1 MTGALSYRLLWLSLS
16 FAFVTVCLLY
26 TDFFLDFN
34 QDKAAGKKTI
44 PILTGSKQNAYYFY
58 IFIIFM
64 IYALI
69 FVGIHSHLFP
79 LKYAIIFL
87 SVIPALGTVKRL
99 QHYIDKE
106 IKDRKRVFKRNEQR
120 AKVCGNICNSMH
132 CELFLIIWFRKSF
145 FEDSCIWGNRCQGH
159 LLPHEFHQNS

>member
-1 MTGALSYRLLWLSLS
+1 MAFFIVCFCYCLS
-16 FAFVTVCLLY
+16 LY

-106 IKDRKRVFKRNEQR
+106 IKDEKE
-120 AKVCGNICNSMH
+120 
-132 CELFLIIWFRKSF
+132 FLSAMNNVQKFVAIFAILCIVSF
-145 FEDSCIWGNRCQGH
+145 F
-159 LLPHEFHQNS
+159 